1 MNLKS
6 EPAPSLIRRQM
17 EVLRNSRAF
26 TGNDRLFALLEFV
39 VEETL
44 AGRGRNL
51 REAVI
56 GNAVYQRDPPYD
68 PRVDST
74 VRVEIRRLR
83 KKLDE
88 YFCEGGANDPVVIT
102 IPTGSYIP
110 LFGTE
115 PAPSMPS
122 ETGQARKIFKPGPGT
137 IIVVLPIRSLSGNIE
152 LRECADHL
160 TEELI
165 YALGSEPGIS
175 VPSRTTTY
183 TFAGDTKTLAELAA
197 DFGADAVVQGTVS
210 ERAGAIRVTL
220 EISDGRG
227 IVVSSDRFEGD
238 LDARVTLPER
248 IATTLVS
255 RVRFDSTKMR
265 MRQISP
271 GPSAV
276 DSHSKIY
283 RARQLLDKQ
292 TTEHV
297 REALALFTQV
307 ADAAPD
313 YARGHSGMADCYCDL
328 FRLGIIDHDTAHRNA
343 REAVTQALEID
354 PDSVEAYTAL
364 ATIQAWLERD
374 RKAAEE
380 SFQAALALGRSAR
393 AACLYGTYLT
403 IIESPDEAERMFR
416 EARRIEPF
424 SQQQDIAEAVS
435 RFQSRRFDLL
445 SAGESPVDRRNKPL
459 EASFYLALGNHFG
472 GNAEGAR
479 QYAAPLNHLLAT
491 NPQIVFADAEIEAWL
506 GEPQHALR
514 LLTTGNPKASHF
526 AHASLASSVGDAELV
541 NTHLN
546 LALDRRELA
555 TVWLR
560 TDIRFDFIRSTNEF
574 KQILARLEALR
585 LS

>member
-1 MNLKS
+1 MDLKS

-17 EVLRNSRAF
+17 EVLRTSRAF
-26 TGNDRLFALLEFV
+26 TGSDRLFALLEFV

-44 AGRGRNL
+44 AGRGRGL

-83 KKLDE
+83 KKLEE

-102 IPTGSYIP
+102 IPVGSYIP
-110 LFGTE
+110 VFGNE
-115 PAPSMPS
+115 PSPSMAS
-122 ETGQARKIFKPGPGT
+122 EAGQARRIFKPGQGT
-137 IIVVLPIRSLSGNIE
+137 IIVVLPIRSFAASDE

-197 DFGADAVVQGTVS
+197 DFGADAVVQGTLV
-210 ERAGAIRVTL
+210 EHAGAIRVTL
-220 EISDGRG
+220 EISDSRG

-238 LDARVTLPER
+238 IEARTTLPER

-292 TTEHV
+292 TPEHL
-297 REALALFTQV
+297 REALVLFTQV

-343 REAVTQALEID
+343 RDAVTHALEID
-354 PDSVEAYTAL
+354 PESVEAHTAL

-380 SFQAALALGRSAR
+380 SFQTALALGRSAR

-403 IIESPDEAERMFR
+403 IIGSPDEAERMFR

-424 SQQQDIAEAVS
+424 SQQQDIGEAVS
-435 RFQSRRFDLL
+435 RFQARRFDLL
-445 SAGESPVDRRNKPL
+445 SEAESAIDRRNKPL
-459 EASFYLALGNHFG
+459 EAAFYLALGNHFAG
-472 GNAEGAR
+472 KPDSAR
-479 QYAAPLNHLLAT
+479 QYGGPLNHLLAT

-506 GEPQHALR
+506 GEPERALR
-514 LLTTGNPKASHF
+514 VIRAGNPKASHF
-526 AHASLASSVGDAELV
+526 AHASLASAVGDAELV
-541 NTHLN
+541 YTHLN
-546 LALDRRELA
+546 LALDRQELP

-560 TDIRFDFIRSTNEF
+560 TDIRFDAFRSTSEF
-574 KQILARLEALR
+574 KQILARLDALR

>member
-1 MNLKS
+1 MDLKS

-26 TGNDRLFALLEFV
+26 TGSDRLFALLEFV

-44 AGRGRNL
+44 AGRGHGL

-83 KKLDE
+83 KKLEE
-88 YFCEGGANDPVVIT
+88 YFCDDGGSDPVVIT
-102 IPTGSYIP
+102 IPVGSYIP
-110 LFGTE
+110 AFGTE
-115 PAPSMPS
+115 VQSSDA
-122 ETGQARKIFKPGPGT
+122 GQARRIFKPGPGT
-137 IIVVLPIRSLSGNIE
+137 IIVVLPIRSLAASDE

-183 TFAGDTKTLAELAA
+183 TFAGDTKTLTELAA
-197 DFGADAVVQGTVS
+197 DFGADAVVQGTLS
-210 ERAGAIRVTL
+210 EHVGAIRVTL

-238 LDARVTLPER
+238 IEARTTLPER

-255 RVRFDSTKMR
+255 RIRFDSTKMR

-292 TTEHV
+292 TAEHL

-328 FRLGIIDHDTAHRNA
+328 FRLGIIDNDTAHTNARNA
-343 REAVTQALEID
+343 VTHALEID
-354 PDSVEAYTAL
+354 PESVEAYTAL

-403 IIESPDEAERMFR
+403 IIGFPDEAERMFR

-445 SAGESPVDRRNKPL
+445 SAGESLIDRRNKPP
-459 EASFYLALGNHFG
+459 EAAFYLALGNHFG

-479 QYAAPLNHLLAT
+479 QYAGPLNHLLAT

-506 GEPQHALR
+506 GEPERALR

-526 AHASLASSVGDAELV
+526 AHASLASAVGDAGLV
-541 NTHLN
+541 HRHLN
-546 LALDRRELA
+546 LALDRRELP

-560 TDIRFDFIRSTNEF
+560 TDIRFDAFRPTSEF
-574 KQILARLEALR
+574 KEILARLEALR